1 MIDLKKL
8 IDSGVHFGH
17 KTSRWS
23 PKMAGYIWGSRN
35 GIHLID
41 VSKTA
46 FLLKKAGEKLY
57 ELAKNGGQI
66 ILVGTKKSAKESMK
80 AAALKLNLPYVVERW
95 IGGTLTNNDQVKKA
109 VTRLLHLRDVMG
121 KGDLNLGKKEQ
132 SMLTKEVARLER
144 NVGGIINLAYPPAAL
159 VVVDAK
165 REYSAIR
172 EAAFIGIPV
181 IGLVDTNTNPEGV
194 SYIIPGNDDSPRSV
208 ECVVEYLS
216 EQIAKGL
223 AEYEA
228 TKPAPTVTSK
238 VFGEKPAHK
247 TGKFVQKN
255 DKNHGPRKPV
265 FTEKTKIEIGEVT
278 VVEPKKVVKE
288 AEVVAAEPVKADV
301 AVEAE
306 APKATKKV
314 AMAKAAPKKAP
325 AKKEVAEEKAP
336 AKKVATKPM
345 ATKKPA
351 AKKEPAKTSKK

>member
-1 MIDLKKL
+1 
-8 IDSGVHFGH
+8 
-17 KTSRWS
+17 
-23 PKMAGYIWGSRN
+23 MAGYIWGSRN

-57 ELAKNGGQI
+57 ELAKAGGQV
-66 ILVGTKKSAKESMK
+66 ILVGTKKSAKDCIKSN
-80 AAALKLNLPYVVERW
+80 ALKLKVPYVVERW

-109 VTRLLHLRDVMG
+109 VTRLLHLRDVMS
-121 KGDLNLGKKEQ
+121 KGDMDLGKKEQ

-144 NVGGIINLAYPPAAL
+144 NVGGIIDLHFPPAAL
-159 VVVDAK
+159 VVIDAK

-181 IGLVDTNTNPEGV
+181 IGLVDTNTNPAGV
-194 SYIIPGNDDSPRSV
+194 NYIIPGNDDSPRSV

-228 TKPAPTVTSK
+228 TRPAPTAITKASS
-238 VFGEKPAHK
+238 EKPAHK
-247 TGKFVQKN
+247 PGKFAPKHGE
-255 DKNHGPRKPV
+255 KTFGPRKPHS
-265 FTEKTKIEIGEVT
+265 TEKTKVEIVEVT

-288 AEVVAAEPVKADV
+288 KEAEVVVAAHPAQAEVIAETV
-301 AVEAE
+301 TAE
-306 APKATKKV
+306 APKSAKKV
-314 AMAKAAPKKAP
+314 SMAKAAPKKAV
-325 AKKEVAEEKAP
+325 AKVEEVEVKAP

-351 AKKEPAKTSKK
+351 AKKEAK